1 MKKGDKSPRP
11 DGFTV
16 VETMIVLAITGLLF
30 ASAVLLIGGR
40 QRKTEFA
47 VGVRQIQQSFQ
58 QIVNET
64 ESGYFP
70 GNANFSCNVNPAGG
84 LSITTSGAR
93 EQGSNGD
100 CIFVGKT
107 IVVSGSHNDTLRV
120 YTMAGRRVV
129 NGKDV
134 EQLQDA
140 QPTVIA
146 TSTRNPSAPNL
157 INQIRLTN
165 GLSFKGARIGSTQ
178 ITDAGVGGLTIA
190 STLADFNKTDTGQSG
205 TQNFVLYRAGDSVSW
220 PNNANTQLEAD
231 TINASQWSGARVE
244 TVQLCFES
252 AGTNQSGLI
261 TIGGNAGGV
270 GVALDIKSGKS
281 CGW

>member
-1 MKKGDKSPRP
+1 MKRGDKSPQS

-30 ASAVLLIGGR
+30 ASAVILINGR

-70 GNANFSCNVNPAGG
+70 GNANFSCNINPSGG

-107 IVVSGSHNDTLRV
+107 IVVSGVHNDSLRV
-120 YTMAGRRVV
+120 YTMAGRRLVS
-129 NGKDV
+129 GRDV
-134 EQLQDA
+134 EQLHEA

-146 TSTRNPSAPNL
+146 TSTNNPAAPNL
-157 INQIRLTN
+157 INEIRLTN
-165 GLSFKGARIGSTQ
+165 GLTFRGARIGSTH
-178 ITDAGVGGLTIA
+178 IAADNVGGLTIA
-190 STLADFNKTDTGQSG
+190 STLANFNKTDTGQSG
-205 TQNFVLYRAGDSVSW
+205 TQNFVLYRAGDGTSW
-220 PNNANTQLEAD
+220 TKNANTQMEAD
-231 TINASQWSGARVE
+231 AINSSNWAGARIGSAE
-244 TVQLCFES
+244 LCFES

-270 GVALDIKSGKS
+270 GVALDIKTGKT